1 LFAALASGSPEGR
14 EYQRERSVRWITE
27 NKRSKSGL
35 DKINHQ
41 AQKEAQHQSPKR
53 RAHLHEGTILP
64 WSLSFLVSRL
74 LASDKD
80 IIVPVFEH
88 CKQISQKNP
97 FCVSLYMHIG
107 PASQDC
113 SKNRFSHRIA
123 QMSRDET
130 LRQRINNNEF
140 CLPSLTISR

>member
-1 LFAALASGSPEGR
+1 MSTDEVAVTSEHARDKTSGTLFAALASGSPEGR

-27 NKRSKSGL
+27 DKRSKSGL

-53 RAHLHEGTILP
+53 CAHSHEGTILP

-80 IIVPVFEH
+80 IIVPVLEH
-88 CKQISQKNP
+88 CKQIKKKKSI
-97 FCVSLYMHIG
+97 CVSVNMHIG
-107 PASQDC
+107 PASQDG
-113 SKNRFSHRIA
+113 SKN
-123 QMSRDET
+123 
-130 LRQRINNNEF
+130 
-140 CLPSLTISR
+140 